1 LTKKTTSPKQ
11 RVISFLPAVLVLML
25 LTLVFGSGT
34 TSTDKSP
41 DTADKAEER
50 VTFYPTYGYQQAD
63 DWVIPMRIWVHE
75 NPDLLERKLASAAR
89 TYLAKKAGITE
100 PSEAQKELFADRSAG
115 FIADSESREQV
126 VFKFDND
133 SEQQQFRLSNG
144 NGEKKTDR
152 NGHLEGDIRI
162 SKTAA
167 ARLLNAQQSDDG
179 WLRFRAIS
187 DNHYG
192 VGYIRLIAPTGLS
205 VISDIDDTV
214 KITGIPEGEP
224 VVLRNTFFREFT
236 AAPCM
241 AQMYTSFGESTA
253 FHYVSGGPWQM
264 YQPLADFLFSEQA
277 GFPRGSVHMKNVRTN
292 PFEKES
298 YQDIWT
304 LVANGSKQATFD
316 QKVAQIRTL
325 LTRFPG
331 REFILIGDS
340 GEKDPEVF
348 RELKEKYP
356 SQIRKII
363 IRRVTEDGAGAPARY
378 AGMTLVPQ
386 STPASLSCNEV
397 INSALQ

>member
-100 PSEAQKELFADRSAG
+100 PSEAQKELFADRAAG

-126 VFKFDND
+126 VFMFDSD
-133 SEQQQFRLSNG
+133 PEQKEFRLSNG
-144 NGEKKTDR
+144 DGEEKTDR
-152 NGHLEGDIRI
+152 NGHLEGNIRI
-162 SKTAA
+162 SKAAA
-167 ARLLNAQQSDDG
+167 ARLLKAQQSDDG

-192 VGYIRLIAPTGLS
+192 VGYVRLVPPTGLS
-205 VISDIDDTV
+205 VISDIDDTI

-224 VVLRNTFFREFT
+224 VVLRNTFFREFA

-241 AQMYTSFGESTA
+241 AEMYNSFEESTA

-264 YQPLADFLFSEQA
+264 YQPLADFLFSESV
-277 GFPRGSVHMKNVRTN
+277 GYPWGSVHMKNVRTN

-304 LVANGSKQATFD
+304 LIANGSQQATLD
-316 QKVAQIRTL
+316 QKISQIRDL
-325 LTRFPG
+325 LTRFPE

-348 RELKEKYP
+348 RTIQEQFPTRIK
-356 SQIRKII
+356 QIL
-363 IRRVTEDGAGAPARY
+363 IRLVTADAEVNKDRY
-378 AGMTLVPQ
+378 AGMTLVPN
-386 STPASLSCNEV
+386 SIPASYSCAET
-397 INSALQ
+397 INQALH